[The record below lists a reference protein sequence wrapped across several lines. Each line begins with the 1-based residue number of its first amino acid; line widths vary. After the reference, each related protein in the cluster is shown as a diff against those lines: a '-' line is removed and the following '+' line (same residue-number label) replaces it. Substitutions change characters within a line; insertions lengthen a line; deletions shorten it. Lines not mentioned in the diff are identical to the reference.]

1 MLHTAFLLCVMALTG
16 CAKAPRPLVELRAH
30 TDPLSLYCR
39 SGQLSASA
47 NRALDVVGCGAPAHA
62 AVSWQR

>member
-1 MLHTAFLLCVMALTG
+1 MLHAAFLLCAMALTG
-16 CAKAPRPLVELRAH
+16 CAKEPRPLVELRDH

-47 NRALDVVGCGAPAHA
+47 NRALDVVGCGSSSRV
-62 AVSWQR
+62 AVMSER